1 MMPVF
6 IFFLKSGQN
15 GWTLRQ
21 GSMIAAGRRASVFRL
36 IFDTPI
42 RHVSDL
48 LKDTKW
54 LFLYVSDLGNLA
66 DSLLISKALIE
77 TGVHLFAR
85 AAVAVE
91 RLILNG

>member
-1 MMPVF
+1 VDVAPRF
-6 IFFLKSGQN
+6 DDSSGSALQFFG
-15 GWTLRQ
+15 
-21 GSMIAAGRRASVFRL
+21 L